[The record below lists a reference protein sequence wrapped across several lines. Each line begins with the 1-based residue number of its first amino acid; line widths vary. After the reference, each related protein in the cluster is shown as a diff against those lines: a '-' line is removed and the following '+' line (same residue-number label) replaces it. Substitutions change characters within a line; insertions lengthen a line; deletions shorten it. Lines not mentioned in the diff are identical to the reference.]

1 MRVKKNHS
9 RAGGVF
15 TEKYVAFDLE
25 MPNRF
30 GDRISAIGIS
40 VIEDGRIAK
49 RYYSLVN
56 PECRFDPYAA
66 ELTGINA
73 ALVADKP
80 TFPEIW
86 DGIKDLMTNH
96 ILVGHS
102 VQNDLHVLSN
112 CLSSYG
118 IEWTPTVRC
127 LCTLTMGNV
136 CYPDLENHR
145 LDTMCEA
152 LEIELDHH
160 NAASDADG
168 SALLLLN
175 YIAHG
180 LVPSEHIMRY
190 DTVKAKMAH
199 VPKKPFP
206 QQVEQELRENLRA
219 MGEESR
225 RQPRSC
231 YYGHTEPEDVLG
243 VPRGEIRQYAQQ
255 LSGSAKMTEYLR
267 LLPHRYA
274 EENDL
279 HAYLIN
285 TKKKYSSALELTE
298 AFLPYIDNADTCDI
312 LSPKAFAR
320 HSGELLKE
328 IGLWLISYRSFT
340 VRFGVNMLTRNY
352 LDEGFTPKV
361 LDMVYS
367 VTDLTP
373 DIKSALPSFYA
384 AALEKQYEAALPYFE
399 NHLLDTDVH
408 NRAIRRC
415 LDSQNIPKNRKL
427 HLRELII

>member
-1 MRVKKNHS
+1 
-9 RAGGVF
+9 
-15 TEKYVAFDLE
+15 

-40 VIEDGRIAK
+40 VIENRRIVR

-86 DGIKDLMTNH
+86 DDIRDLLTNR
-96 ILVGHS
+96 ILVAHS
-102 VQNDLHVLSN
+102 AQGDLHVLSN

-118 IEWTPTVRC
+118 IEWTPTVKC
-127 LCTLTMGNV
+127 LCTLTMGNL

-152 LEIELDHH
+152 LGISLDHH
-160 NAASDADG
+160 NAGSDSDG
-168 SALLLLN
+168 AAMLLIN
-175 YIAHG
+175 YLEQGMDPA
-180 LVPSEHIMRY
+180 EHIKIY

-206 QQVEQELRENLRA
+206 QQVEREIREHLTACADPSCRA
-219 MGEESR
+219 VR
-225 RQPRSC
+225 YAC
-231 YYGHTEPEDVLG
+231 FGHTEEDAVLG
-243 VPRGEIRQYAQQ
+243 VPRAEIRQYAQT
-255 LSGSAKMTEYLR
+255 LAGTAKMTEYLR
-267 LLPHRYA
+267 LLPHGTA

-298 AFLPYIDNADTCDI
+298 AFLPYIDNAETCD
-312 LSPKAFAR
+312 LLAPKAFAR

-328 IGLWLISYRSFT
+328 ISLWLISYRSFT
-340 VRFGVNMLTRNY
+340 VRFGINMLTRSF

-367 VTDLTP
+367 VRDLTP
-373 DIKSALPSFYA
+373 DIATALPGFYA

-399 NHLLDTDVH
+399 NHLLETEIH
-408 NRAIRRC
+408 NRAIRKC
-415 LDSQNIPKNRKL
+415 LDNQNFPKNRKL
-427 HLRELII
+427 HLKELLV

>member
-1 MRVKKNHS
+1 M
-9 RAGGVF
+9 F
-15 TEKYVAFDLE
+15 TDRFVAFDLE

-40 VIEDGRIAK
+40 VVENGQIVK

-86 DGIKDLMTNH
+86 DDVKGLLTNE
-96 ILVGHS
+96 ILVAHS
-102 VQNDLHVLSN
+102 AQNDLHVLSN

-118 IEWTPTVRC
+118 IEWTPTARC
-127 LCTLTMGNV
+127 ICTLMMGNL

-152 LEIELDHH
+152 LGIELAHH
-160 NAASDADG
+160 NAGSDADG
-168 SALLLLN
+168 AAMLLLN
-175 YIAHG
+175 YVANG
-180 LVPSEHIMRY
+180 MDPAEHIHVY

-199 VPKKPFP
+199 TPKKPFP
-206 QQVEQELRENLRA
+206 LQVEQEVRGHL
-219 MGEESR
+219 EELADDSR
-225 RQPRSC
+225 RAPRYSC
-231 YYGHTEPEDVLG
+231 FGHTEPDAVLG
-243 VPRGEIRQYAQQ
+243 VSRGEIRQYAQA
-255 LSGSAKMTEYLR
+255 LTGTAKMTEFLR

-285 TKKKYSSALELTE
+285 TKRKYSSALELTE
-298 AFLPYIDNADTCDI
+298 AFLPYVDNAETCDI
-312 LSPKAFAR
+312 LAPKAFTR
-320 HSGELLKE
+320 HSDELLKE
-328 IGLWLISYRSFT
+328 ISLWLISYRSFT
-340 VRFGVNMLTRNY
+340 VRFAVNMLTRNF
-352 LDEGFTPKV
+352 LEDGFTPKV
-361 LDMVYS
+361 IDMVYS

-373 DIKSALPSFYA
+373 DIRSALPGFYA
-384 AALEKQYEAALPYFE
+384 AALEKQYETALPYFE
-399 NHLLDTDVH
+399 DHLLDTEIH
-408 NRAIRRC
+408 NKAIRKC
-415 LDSQNIPKNRKL
+415 LENQNIPKNRKL
-427 HLRELII
+427 HLKELLV

>member
-1 MRVKKNHS
+1 M
-9 RAGGVF
+9 F
-15 TEKYVAFDLE
+15 TERYVAFDLE

-40 VIEDGRIAK
+40 VIEGGAIVR

-66 ELTGINA
+66 ELTGISA

-86 DGIKDLMTNH
+86 DDIKDLLTDE
-96 ILVGHS
+96 ILVAHS
-102 VQNDLHVLSN
+102 VQGDLYVLSN

-118 IEWTPTVRC
+118 IEWTPTVKC
-127 LCTLTMGNV
+127 LCTLMMGNV

-152 LEIELDHH
+152 LHIELNHH
-160 NAASDADG
+160 NAGSDADG
-168 SALLLLN
+168 SAMLLLN
-175 YIAHG
+175 YLQNGMDPA
-180 LVPSEHIMRY
+180 EHIKIY

-206 QQVEQELRENLRA
+206 IQVEKEIRAALTELGGRRREARA
-219 MGEESR
+219 
-225 RQPRSC
+225 SC
-231 YYGHTEPEDVLG
+231 FGTVSPEDVLG
-243 VPRGEIRQYAQQ
+243 VPRGDVRQYAQS
-255 LSGSAKMTEYLR
+255 LTGTAKMTEFLR

-279 HAYLIN
+279 HAFLIN
-285 TKKKYSSALELTE
+285 TKRKYTSALELTE
-298 AFLPYIDNADTCDI
+298 EFLPYIDSAETCDI
-312 LSPKAFAR
+312 LAPKAFSR
-320 HSGELLKE
+320 HSRELLKE

-340 VRFGVNMLTRNY
+340 VRFAINMLTRNFM
-352 LDEGFTPKV
+352 DEGFTPQV

-367 VTDLTP
+367 ITDVTP
-373 DIKSALPSFYA
+373 DIKSALPAFYA
-384 AALEKQYEAALPYFE
+384 AALEKQYEDALPYFE
-399 NHLLDTDVH
+399 KHLLDTEVH
-408 NRAIRRC
+408 NRAIRKC
-415 LDSQNIPKNRKL
+415 LDNQAIPKNRKL
-427 HLRELII
+427 RLKELLV

>member
-1 MRVKKNHS
+1 M
-9 RAGGVF
+9 
-15 TEKYVAFDLE
+15 AFDLE

-40 VIEDGRIAK
+40 VIEDGAIVR

-86 DGIKDLMTNH
+86 DEIKDLLTDE
-96 ILVGHS
+96 ILVAHS
-102 VQNDLHVLSN
+102 AQGDLYVLSN
-112 CLSSYG
+112 CLNSYG
-118 IEWTPTVRC
+118 IEWTPTVKC
-127 LCTLTMGNV
+127 LCTLMMGNV

-152 LEIELDHH
+152 LNIELDHH
-160 NAASDADG
+160 NAGSDADG
-168 SALLLLN
+168 SAKLLLN
-175 YIAHG
+175 YIQNGMDPA
-180 LVPSEHIMRY
+180 EHIKIY

-206 QQVEQELRENLRA
+206 MQVEKEIRETL
-219 MGEESR
+219 EEIGDQDR
-225 RQPRSC
+225 REPRCSC
-231 YYGHTEPEDVLG
+231 FGRTGPEDVLG
-243 VPRGEIRQYAQQ
+243 VSKSDLRQYAQS
-255 LSGSAKMTEYLR
+255 LAGTAKMTEYIR

-285 TKKKYSSALELTE
+285 TKRKYTSALELTE
-298 AFLPYIDNADTCDI
+298 AFLPYIDNAETCDI
-312 LSPKAFAR
+312 LSPKAFSR
-320 HSGELLKE
+320 HSRELLKE

-340 VRFGVNMLTRNY
+340 VRFAVNMLTRNFM
-352 LDEGFTPKV
+352 DDGFTPKV

-384 AALEKQYEAALPYFE
+384 AALEKQYEDALPYFE
-399 NHLLDTDVH
+399 NHLLDTEVH
-408 NRAIRRC
+408 NKAIRKC
-415 LDSQNIPKNRKL
+415 LENQNIPKNRKL
-427 HLRELII
+427 RLRELLV

>member
-1 MRVKKNHS
+1 M
-9 RAGGVF
+9 
-15 TEKYVAFDLE
+15 FDLE

-40 VIEDGRIAK
+40 VIENGRIVK

-86 DGIKDLMTNH
+86 DGIRDLMTNNV
-96 ILVGHS
+96 LVAHS
-102 VQNDLHVLSN
+102 AQNDLHVLSC

-118 IEWTPTVRC
+118 IEWTPTVKC
-127 LCTLTMGNV
+127 LCTLLMGNV

-152 LEIELDHH
+152 LHIDLEHH
-160 NAASDADG
+160 NAGSDADG
-168 SALLLLN
+168 SAMLLLN
-175 YIAHG
+175 YMANG
-180 LVPSEHIMRY
+180 MDPAEHIKIY

-225 RQPRSC
+225 REPRCS
-231 YYGHTEPEDVLG
+231 YYGRTEEDAVLG
-243 VPRGEIRQYAQQ
+243 VPRGELKQYAQQ
-255 LSGSAKMTEYLR
+255 LSGTAKMTEYLR

-285 TKKKYSSALELTE
+285 TKRKYSSALELTE
-298 AFLPYIDNADTCDI
+298 AFLPYIDNAETCDI
-312 LSPKAFAR
+312 LAPKAFMR
-320 HSGELLKE
+320 PSPELLKE
-328 IGLWLISYRSFT
+328 IGLWLFSYRSFT
-340 VRFGVNMLTRNY
+340 VRFGINMLTRNY

-361 LDMVYS
+361 IDMVFS
-367 VTDLTP
+367 VKDLTP

-384 AALEKQYEAALPYFE
+384 AALEKQYETALPYLE
-399 NHLLDTDVH
+399 NHLLDTEVH
-408 NRAIRRC
+408 NKTIRKC
-415 LDSQNIPKNRKL
+415 LENQNIPKNRKL
-427 HLRELII
+427 HLRELLV